1 MEERAIAFANILS
14 NRRKRK
20 FQRDKTDLEKPLNFS
35 NKILHQL
42 QNNNTLVLNEKLLK
56 EKLLESQ
63 KIRSFEPLNLQRNAA
78 PLTDG
83 SESLCSK
90 GRSFH
95 HFTISQSHTK
105 VMMILHDKGNR
116 FAIVDKDIDKIKVQ

>member
-20 FQRDKTDLEKPLNFS
+20 FQRDKIDLEKPLNFS

-42 QNNNTLVLNEKLLK
+42 LNNNTLVLNEKLLK

-83 SESLCSK
+83 SES
-90 GRSFH
+90 
-95 HFTISQSHTK
+95 
-105 VMMILHDKGNR
+105 
-116 FAIVDKDIDKIKVQ
+116 

>member
-20 FQRDKTDLEKPLNFS
+20 FQRDKIDLEKPLNFS

-90 GRSFH
+90 GRSFLPVPPRYN
-95 HFTISQSHTK
+95 QLESHK
-105 VMMILHDKGNR
+105 GFDKFVNS
-116 FAIVDKDIDKIKVQ
+116 